1 MEQKRKV
8 LKVQL
13 KFNLLRYNV
22 TLQRLLDPYSF
33 ACVCKHVQFGAQQQ
47 IEQVLSLDEDFENH
61 CRDYYTQLIIPLI
74 KSTYSPSNRVG
85 SCLSGLADLPRMP
98 NSCPPAMYCC
108 PDTRPGFHL
117 VIIRPGARSNRN
129 KGPECSL
136 VVRPGADT
144 GRAPHFLNCL
154 LIENSP
160 TTSDMKYLLLATLAV
175 LLFVQA
181 MAAVPYPPPLDRN
194 LSEDYND
201 NNLENFL
208 GRADKRA
215 CIRRGGGCDG
225 KPNDCC
231 ANSSCRCNLWGTNCR
246 CERAGLFQQWGK

>member
-1 MEQKRKV
+1 
-8 LKVQL
+8 
-13 KFNLLRYNV
+13 
-22 TLQRLLDPYSF
+22 
-33 ACVCKHVQFGAQQQ
+33 
-47 IEQVLSLDEDFENH
+47 
-61 CRDYYTQLIIPLI
+61 
-74 KSTYSPSNRVG
+74 
-85 SCLSGLADLPRMP
+85 
-98 NSCPPAMYCC
+98 
-108 PDTRPGFHL
+108 
-117 VIIRPGARSNRN
+117 
-129 KGPECSL
+129 
-136 VVRPGADT
+136 
-144 GRAPHFLNCL
+144 
-154 LIENSP
+154 
-160 TTSDMKYLLLATLAV
+160 MKYLLLATLAV

-215 CIRRGGGCDG
+215 CIPRGRGCDG